1 MMIIIKTMTN
11 NDHACDNADADH
23 DGWGETCRLGA
34 GRGRRHQLQGER
46 ETLISG
52 GNLVQNH
59 LMSDDDYSVT
69 LLGFMANALLS
80 LMN

>member
-1 MMIIIKTMTN
+1 MIIITTMTN

-52 GNLVQNH
+52 GNLLQNH
-59 LMSDDDYSVT
+59 LMSDGDYFLT
-69 LLGFMANALLS
+69 LLDFRANILLL
-80 LMN
+80 LMS